1 MKKLSAEQ
9 IIGLVPDSLLD
20 DLSSEIGV
28 DYSVKKLKGKI
39 IFKLFLYSI
48 FNCKSISLRILEAI
62 YNSDKFKNLFQL
74 GKTKIKHSGIAD
86 RLTNINYQYFEKIF
100 HYLINSKRVD
110 EIIFADKKINVRK
123 IDSTIV
129 VLSSKLLK
137 IGMDNNPGKKNLKYT
152 VEINQGIPVNLVFFK
167 DQKHLS
173 EENALPEMIKK
184 KSVKNSLNI
193 TIFDRGVQRKKTFI
207 ELNQE
212 KINFISRLTNH
223 KYIVV
228 KDLPL
233 EEKST
238 ATLKIISDQIVR
250 FQNEEESDE
259 NKFRLVI
266 GINKETEQQIFFIT
280 NVYFLSAA
288 EITKLYLSR
297 WEIEIFF
304 RFIKQE
310 LNFSHLLNRSENG
323 IKVLMYLT
331 MIAAI
336 LLTIYKKVNKIVG
349 FAVAKI
355 KFLDELESNLMY
367 GWHAEI
373 SPVFISLDNKF
384 SAQSRGS

>member
-1 MKKLSAEQ
+1 MKKISAEQ

-20 DLSSEIGV
+20 DLSSEVGV

-48 FNCKSISLRILEAI
+48 LNCKSISLRILEAI

-74 GKTKIKHSGIAD
+74 GKIKIKHSGIAN

-100 HYLINSKRVD
+100 HYLINSDQVD
-110 EIIFADKKINVRK
+110 EIIFANKKINIRK

-152 VEINQGIPVNLVFFK
+152 VEINQGIPVNLIFFK
-167 DQKHLS
+167 DQKYLS
-173 EENALPEMIKK
+173 EDHALTEMIKE

-193 TIFDRGVQRKKTFI
+193 SIFDRGVQKIKTFT
-207 ELNQE
+207 ELNQR
-212 KINFISRLTNH
+212 KINFISRLNKH
-223 KYIVV
+223 KYLVV
-228 KDLPL
+228 EELPL
-233 EEKST
+233 REKST
-238 ATLKIISDQIVR
+238 ATLKIISDQIIR
-250 FQNEEESDE
+250 FQNEEESDS
-259 NKFRLVI
+259 NKFRLVV
-266 GINKETEQQIFFIT
+266 GINKETNNKIFFIT
-280 NVYFLSAA
+280 NVYFLTAA
-288 EITKLYLSR
+288 EITNLYLGR

-336 LLTIYKKVNKIVG
+336 LLTIYKKANKIIG

-367 GWHAEI
+367 GWHTEI
-373 SPVFISLDNKF
+373 APVFRSLDNKF
-384 SAQSRGS
+384 LAKSRGS